1 MKINKCLIKNP
12 NKNSNKNINKMFLA
26 SYNIDLIIKD
36 ETIFCNK
43 KKTQLSSLTKALN
56 QKNTRGA
63 ISLIVELHSS
73 GYFLLVFRKLMTY
86 YISNI
91 NLVQPKGILYLSDFI
106 DYYKSL
112 PRGTEKQFPLRIIND
127 MTIRNFLISFVTI
140 ICGSNQ
146 RTLLKLIKITSAD
159 FDLIARKKFLVSDN
173 LHGVKMYIEVSDP
186 KEIIIPMNEI
196 ITILIN
202 RNIIDGERK
211 IIFWISWLFE
221 YEKRFH
227 RGDLIVAK
235 REIIGIDEKHY
246 TDFIW
251 IIWAMIKDVTAEYLT
266 DYILSLEKIFKYN
279 YTRGSRK
286 KKINLVILAILL
298 HINPLPKIQM
308 PVSRMD
314 RDLFK
319 KMQKETLYVNQ
330 RYLQVFKH
338 KYTIENI

>member
-1 MKINKCLIKNP
+1 MKFNKRLIKNP
-12 NKNSNKNINKMFLA
+12 NKNSNKNVNKMFLA
-26 SYNIDLIIKD
+26 TYNIDLIIKN

-43 KKTQLSSLTKALN
+43 KKTQLSTLTKSLN

-63 ISLIVELHSS
+63 ISLVVELHSS
-73 GYFLLVFRKLMTY
+73 GYFLSVFRKLMTY

-91 NLVQPKGILYLSDFI
+91 NLVQPRGILYLSDFI

-112 PRGTEKQFPLRIIND
+112 ARGTEKKFPLRIIND
-127 MTIRNFLISFVTI
+127 MSIRNFLISFVTI

-146 RTLLKLIKITSAD
+146 RNLLKLIKITTVD
-159 FDLIARKKFLVSDN
+159 FDLKLRKKYLVSDN
-173 LHGVKMYIEVSDP
+173 LHGVRKYIEVADP

-202 RNIIDGERK
+202 KDIIDGEQK

-227 RGDLIVAK
+227 RGELLVSR
-235 REIIGIDEKHY
+235 REIIGIDEKYY

-251 IIWAMIKDVTAEYLT
+251 IIWEMIKDVAAEYLIK
-266 DYILSLEKIFKYN
+266 YILSLENIFKYN

-286 KKINLVILAILL
+286 RKINLLIVAILL

-308 PVSRMD
+308 PVARMG

-319 KMQKETLYVNQ
+319 KMQKESLYVNQ